1 MTIHAKLKEI
11 RTDIYI
17 DGSWRPAKDG
27 RTLPTFDPATGQEL
41 ARVAVASAADVAD
54 AVDAARRAVKGA
66 WRRMLP
72 AERGRI
78 LMKAAG
84 IIRRDSTKLS
94 TVESLDSG
102 KPLRESKG
110 DVETTARY
118 FEYYAGAVDKIQG
131 DSLPLGIDNV
141 GMTVV
146 EPLGVTAHIIP
157 WNYPLATTARGIAP
171 ALAAG
176 CTAIV
181 KPAEETPLTALMLAE
196 ILEEAGLPPGVY
208 NVVPGPGEETGAT
221 LVAHPDVAHVTFTGS
236 VETGRIVMK
245 SAADHIAS
253 VTLEL
258 GGKSPLVV
266 LDDADL
272 DAAVE
277 GALKAIYTNAGQ
289 VCAAGSRLVVEQGIA
304 EAMMARL
311 RQAAAG
317 IKHGRGLDDAPMG
330 PVASEVQLSRI
341 SGMVESAR
349 KRGVEVLVGGNA
361 VKPEGLEGGWYYA
374 PTILKCDDANDA
386 IVKDEVFG
394 PVLTVQVAR
403 DADHALEL
411 ANGTDFG
418 LVAAIYTAD
427 ITKAM
432 RFMRDIEA
440 GQVFINH
447 FFSSIEVPFGGVK
460 HSGFGRERG
469 LEALRA
475 YSRVKGVTVRI

>member
-1 MTIHAKLKEI
+1 MTLHAQLKET

-17 DGSWRPAKDG
+17 DGSWRSAKDG

-41 ARVAVASAADVAD
+41 VKVAVASATDVAE
-54 AVDAARRAVKGA
+54 AVDAAKRALKGA

-78 LMKAAG
+78 LMKAAA
-84 IIRRDSTKLS
+84 IIRRDSARLA

-141 GMTVV
+141 GITVV

-157 WNYPLATTARGIAP
+157 WNYPLATTARGVAP

-176 CTAIV
+176 CTAVV
-181 KPAEETPLTALMLAE
+181 KPAEETPLTALMLADV
-196 ILEEAGLPPGVY
+196 LEEAGLPPGVY
-208 NVVPGPGEETGAT
+208 NVVPGLGEETGAA

-266 LDDADL
+266 LNDADL
-272 DAAVE
+272 DAAAE

-289 VCAAGSRLVVEQGIA
+289 VCAAGSRLVIEEGIA
-304 EAMMARL
+304 EAMLPRL
-311 RQAAAG
+311 RQAVAG
-317 IKHGRGLDDAPMG
+317 IKLGRGLDDAPMG
-330 PVASEVQLSRI
+330 PVASDVQLSRI
-341 SGMVESAR
+341 STMVDRAR
-349 KRGVEVLVGGNA
+349 ERGVEVLVGGNA
-361 VKPEGLEGGWYYA
+361 IKPDGLEGGWYYA
-374 PTILKCDDANDA
+374 PTILKCSDANDA

-394 PVLTVQVAR
+394 PVLTVQIAR

-432 RFMRDIEA
+432 RFMRDMEA

-447 FFSSIEVPFGGVK
+447 FFSGIEVPFGGVK

-469 LEALRA
+469 MEALRA
-475 YSRVKGVTVRI
+475 YSRIKGVTVRI